1 MGTSQVSD
9 RLILATIR
17 EIFVS
22 DGRGDSCEYVALGHK
37 TDVKLTNL
45 RARRFTRGEIL
56 SHHDLSMN
64 LIFGRFLWFE

>member
-22 DGRGDSCEYVALGHK
+22 DGRDDSCEYVALGHK
-37 TDVKLTNL
+37 TNVKLTNL

-56 SHHDLSMN
+56 SRHDLSVN